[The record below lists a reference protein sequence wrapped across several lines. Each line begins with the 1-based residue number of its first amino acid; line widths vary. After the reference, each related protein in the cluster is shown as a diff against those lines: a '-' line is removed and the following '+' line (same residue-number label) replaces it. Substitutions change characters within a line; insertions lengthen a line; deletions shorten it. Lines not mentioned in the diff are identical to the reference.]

1 MPFILFLLCAGL
13 PELPDPVYPIM
24 VDINAGNEQM
34 RRTLSFMKEGSY
46 FSRMATKSVKV
57 GG

>member
-1 MPFILFLLCAGL
+1 
-13 PELPDPVYPIM
+13 M